1 MTREPEEPLP
11 AWLDLALWFD
21 LSPVR
26 PWEWAGIPADSWTE
40 AVQVR
45 DAWAAGQAD
54 ARDEAA
60 MNERLAKMESVA

>member
-1 MTREPEEPLP
+1 MP

-26 PWEWAGIPADSWTE
+26 PWQWATIEADTWTE
-40 AVQVR
+40 AVQLR

-60 MNERLAKMESVA
+60 MDERLHRGETVA